1 MKQITKSKKGFTLTE
16 IVLVVAIILILAS
29 SFAIGI
35 GEYLSTSEAA
45 ADQVDASVAALSDT
59 IADKEAK
66 LEGYGF

>member
-1 MKQITKSKKGFTLTE
+1 MKQITKSKKGFSLTE

-35 GEYLSTSEAA
+35 SEYLNTSQAA
-45 ADQVDASVAALSDT
+45 ADQVDASVAALSDA
-59 IADKEAK
+59 IADKEDK